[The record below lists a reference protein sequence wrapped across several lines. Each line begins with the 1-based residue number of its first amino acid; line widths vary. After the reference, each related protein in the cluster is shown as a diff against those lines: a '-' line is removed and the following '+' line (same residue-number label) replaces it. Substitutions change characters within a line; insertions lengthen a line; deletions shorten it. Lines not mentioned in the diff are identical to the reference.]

1 MQGLTSANANFEGI
15 LVANA
20 SFVNVFSNAVVNNKS
35 LNPSTATCPGIP
47 DFETAE
53 GFDCGEGIHLM
64 GVDHSTVANNIVT
77 NNAGGILLSDET
89 GPTFNNLITGNQGGN
104 NPYDCGITLASH
116 PPATSAGSAVPL
128 GVYHNTVAANKS
140 FSNGLAAGGGMS
152 TPLPGGTVSGNV
164 VINNTLKDNG
174 LPGVAL
180 HGHTP
185 GEFLSNNAIVGNWI
199 SGNGAD
205 SGDAATPGPTGI
217 NIFSVS
223 LTTGTVI
230 SQNVIYGESNDIVVK
245 TPGYTLRPG

>member
-1 MQGLTSANANFEGI
+1 
-15 LVANA
+15 
-20 SFVNVFSNAVVNNKS
+20 
-35 LNPSTATCPGIP
+35 
-47 DFETAE
+47 
-53 GFDCGEGIHLM
+53 
-64 GVDHSTVANNIVT
+64 
-77 NNAGGILLSDET
+77 
-89 GPTFNNLITGNQGGN
+89 
-104 NPYDCGITLASH
+104 
-116 PPATSAGSAVPL
+116 
-128 GVYHNTVAANKS
+128 
-140 FSNGLAAGGGMS
+140 MS